1 LTAAVRIEN
10 LSSQGEG
17 IDVKLG
23 LRRHSLPSGIGILTS
38 VLASAG
44 IMLAIPRQWPLWA
57 TVVVGLI
64 PFVPLFVVGARW
76 NFRRQHWLVLFYVL
90 VVTQTGH
97 FLEHVAQMVQLHVL
111 GLQGAQAQG
120 VFGMLNIE
128 WVHFLWNT
136 WVVIA
141 AIFLLARYRGNT
153 WLWFTTLFAAFH
165 AVEHFYIVW
174 IYLRTGV
181 AGTPG
186 LLALGGAIQ
195 GGLPIA
201 RPDLHFLYNLI
212 ETVPLA
218 VAFFWQV
225 RHMPTKAGATAP
237 SRRRLSLAPATM
249 SRSGAFFVPVTVM
262 AVMGL
267 AVAASF
273 SGPVTRV
280 LTPDGA
286 AVCTSFYDLVQ
297 DVRAQAIPV
306 AEIRSTLDD
315 IERKTPRA
323 DFNVQPA
330 IPGFVHAAREAVASF
345 SVYPTFDLMAYS
357 ETYEHMDAHGHAQ
370 EAIKRLSKA
379 CAARGYTATSRAAQ
393 TTADRASPPVQVPQ
407 AVPTALAPGEV
418 VVRDST
424 QAVAAVQAYLA
435 KKPWGY
441 FGATCGSWVSM
452 HYRPD
457 QARSAYMPRDNEWV
471 VDIPRD
477 AAALGPPMVR
487 YHIDAHT
494 GLTVGDSANN
504 VDSFFAEGCD
514 KY

>member
-1 LTAAVRIEN
+1 M
-10 LSSQGEG
+10 
-17 IDVKLG
+17 KLG
-23 LRRHSLPSGIGILTS
+23 LRRHSLPSGLGILTS

-44 IMLAIPRQWPLWA
+44 IMLAVPRQWPLWA
-57 TVVVGLI
+57 MVVVGLI

-90 VVTQTGH
+90 LVTQTGH
-97 FLEHVAQMVQLHVL
+97 FLEHVAQMIQIHLL

-136 WVVIA
+136 WVLIA
-141 AIFLLARYRGNT
+141 AVVLLVRYRGNT
-153 WLWFTTLFAAFH
+153 WLWFTTLFAAWH
-165 AVEHFYIVW
+165 AIEHAYIVW

-181 AGTPG
+181 PGTPG
-186 LLALGGAIQ
+186 LLSLGGAIQ
-195 GGLPIA
+195 GGLPIT

-212 ETVPLA
+212 ETAPLA

-225 RHMPTKAGATAP
+225 RHAPTNAAVAP
-237 SRRRLSLAPATM
+237 PAARSRDRLSLAPARLQRAGY
-249 SRSGAFFVPVTVM
+249 SAAFVVPATVM
-262 AVMGL
+262 TLLGL

-273 SGPVTRV
+273 SGPVTKV
-280 LTPDGA
+280 LTPDGEV
-286 AVCTSFYDLVQ
+286 VCASFYNLVQ

-306 AEIRSTLDD
+306 PEIRSVLDD
-315 IERKTPRA
+315 IERKTPKA
-323 DFNVQPA
+323 DYNLQPA

-357 ETYEHMDAHGHAQ
+357 ETYMHMEAHGHTQ
-370 EAIKRLSKA
+370 EAITRLSKA
-379 CAARGYTATSRAAQ
+379 CAARGYTAKSRAPQ
-393 TTADRASPPVQVPQ
+393 PSDGPSPPLLSQLPL
-407 AVPTALAPGEV
+407 PNALPPGDV
-418 VVRDST
+418 VVKDST
-424 QAVAAVQAYLA
+424 QAVAAVQTYLGQ
-435 KKPWGY
+435 KPWGY
-441 FGATCGSWVSM
+441 FGATCGSWMLM

-457 QARSAYMPRDNEWV
+457 QAQSAYMPQENEWV

-477 AAALGPPMVR
+477 AAALGPSIVR
-487 YHIDAHT
+487 YHINAHT

>member
-1 LTAAVRIEN
+1 M
-10 LSSQGEG
+10 
-17 IDVKLG
+17 KLG
-23 LRRHSLPSGIGILTS
+23 LCRHSLPSGIGILTS

-44 IMLAIPRQWPLWA
+44 IILAMPRQWPLWA
-57 TVVVGLI
+57 VVVVGLI

-90 VVTQTGH
+90 LVTQTGH
-97 FLEHVAQMVQLHVL
+97 FLEHVAQMIQIHLL

-128 WVHFLWNT
+128 WVHFVWNT
-136 WVVIA
+136 WVLIA
-141 AIFLLARYRGNT
+141 AVVLLVRYCGNT
-153 WLWFTTLFAAFH
+153 WLWFTTLFAAWH
-165 AVEHFYIVW
+165 AIEHAYIVW

-181 AGTPG
+181 PGTPG
-186 LLALGGAIQ
+186 LLSLGGAIQ

-212 ETVPLA
+212 ETAPLA

-225 RHMPTKAGATAP
+225 RHTATNPAEVTRAGD
-237 SRRRLSLAPATM
+237 RLSLAPSGM
-249 SRSGAFFVPVTVM
+249 HRSGAFVAPVALM
-262 AVMGL
+262 AFIGL
-267 AVAASF
+267 AVATSF
-273 SGPVTRV
+273 SGPVTTV

-286 AVCTSFYDLVQ
+286 LVCASFYNLVQ

-315 IERKTPRA
+315 IERKTARA
-323 DFNVQPA
+323 DFNLQPA

-357 ETYEHMDAHGHAQ
+357 ETYMHMEAHGHTQ
-370 EAIKRLSKA
+370 EAINRLSKA
-379 CAARGYTATSRAAQ
+379 CAARGYTAKSRAAQ
-393 TTADRASPPVQVPQ
+393 PSDNASAPVLSPA
-407 AVPTALAPGEV
+407 AVPPADV
-418 VVRDST
+418 VVKDST
-424 QAVAAVQAYLA
+424 QAVAAVQTYLA
-435 KKPWGY
+435 RKPWGY
-441 FGATCGSWVSM
+441 FGATCGSWMSM

-457 QARSAYMPRDNEWV
+457 QAQSTYMPRENEWV
-471 VDIPRD
+471 VDIPRG
-477 AAALGPPMVR
+477 AAALGPSIVR
-487 YHIDAHT
+487 YHINAHT